1 MSDDLESLINAEI
14 LRNAELYGEL
24 STYLGPAAISQAR
37 GEVAQRFTDP
47 VDIQR
52 QNEKLDSAAQTKARL
67 SASRNQIVRSTA
79 GKPEVATQAWEAAK
93 AGAAKGVEVA
103 GSAIGGALHV
113 LDTPARAVRTEVSG
127 KEDSQEFASWVREQY
142 PDLAGLADI
151 IGSPIQAVGNVVGS
165 TLGAAG
171 DLLAGED
178 LATVAGRFGENVTS
192 GGRQA
197 GDLLINMAA
206 DPLTY
211 FSFGAGSAGKTAARQ
226 ASKAAQMLGMDGRA
240 AAAAAGTMARMANK
254 PGFIEAM
261 VSETGLPLEA
271 LERFMGPGLR
281 YAGKSGL
288 EVSLPF
294 SDFALEFLSREQIRP
309 ITGPVWNVLT
319 KLHNK
324 AGGNSWELPVE
335 FGGLH
340 ASEAA
345 KDFMARQRNL
355 VPIRSADEMAR
366 LRDNIEDMPE
376 WLFEEKWSQRVRE
389 NPEAIWQNR
398 EREAYRQAFKQ
409 EFSGIDAKRMTRI
422 HEDIIDPGY
431 HPPRELPPEAAMDPN
446 VIAWHLSRDTL
457 KPVAPGDPS
466 GAWFEIVPNPKP
478 NAIKLEELNAQEAGY
493 VQLVQDYLDQ
503 QRNRLVAADLM
514 DEFQGAY
521 NPISGLYI
529 PRMFKGEKY
538 NPLGIPQ
545 GQPRY
550 SVGKARGAAGGRA
563 VGNAG
568 KDQVWMNP
576 MSTKE
581 YRELEELNGNL
592 ASTVRKIVEAKKDA
606 AREVRV
612 LEKWLKDPEKVKLA
626 YGQEVHD
633 ALTRALDITKDF
645 DTVQPNLRPML
656 EAQVKDLSAK
666 AMKILQQRDKMIIG
680 AELDLTQMDVVKV
693 MGKISRTRVK
703 DQGHAGL
710 MANVEEVLQ
719 QVSNSQ
725 GQLTGEELGMLQDE
739 LFANLAN
746 MPQAL
751 RKKIGL
757 GAGLPTGYRNA
768 RRTMGLSHRLD
779 MDEIIT
785 RYQPQVENAIAN
797 VEMKRWIADHMAD
810 QPGSVMHHGRMT
822 ALKNTRGEQ
831 VQVPTEIY
839 NGLMDQYQGQFKSFH
854 QTVFD
859 KVTNLFK
866 QQALLGV
873 PRFHT
878 INMLGDSFMM
888 WANGVRNPLRFEQAR
903 TLWNGKKGVVL
914 RVNGRSYTGDELR
927 QFLSE
932 RGIGRFGDAVN
943 EPQLRTPGY
952 TLEAS
957 RAVAGGAGKTGA
969 LAKAAGSAALRD
981 GDVASALAGQA
992 MVDVGSM
999 GLARLGKKV
1008 ASWWDETAKTAF
1020 FIDRLSKGESP
1031 EQAIRSTFQ
1040 VLFDYGDQDQMLR
1053 VLKKAMPFATWQ
1065 YKSLASIPRT
1075 VARSPYA
1082 AVFPKRV
1089 AEAFGAQPGDYEDP
1103 APQYMQERGQL
1114 FRFNPSQRA
1123 TIAKWYNGLQT
1134 ARQSTLQAM
1143 GFEGGQVV
1151 PLDPGYGL
1159 VAPSRDPITEGAA
1172 PVANI
1177 LNGNYDPIL
1186 QMLHPVIRIVAE
1198 ALTQKDLFT
1207 KRDMERPDLARP
1219 FSFGDPMALQ
1229 LEKAVGLTPG
1239 SLQAHEGQMAWF
1251 SRNVP
1256 QFLVSPL
1263 VSHIANE
1270 AARSAGAPGVVYGA
1284 YRPYSAD
1291 PELRNAASL
1300 TGQLTGLQV
1309 GQTGPAG
1316 VFEQV
1321 QYGQEMKEL
1330 ESTRRSMK
1338 ADESRKARQ
1347 RGPL

>member
-24 STYLGPAAISQAR
+24 STSLGPAAISQAR

-52 QNEKLDSAAQTKARL
+52 QNEKLNSAAQTKARL
-67 SASRNQIVRSTA
+67 SASRNQIIRSTA
-79 GKPEVATQAWEAAK
+79 GKPDVATQAWEAAK
-93 AGAAKGVEVA
+93 EGAARGVEVA
-103 GSAIGGALHV
+103 GSAIGDALHV
-113 LDTPARAVRTEVSG
+113 LDTPARAVRTELSG
-127 KEDSQEFASWVREQY
+127 KEDSQEFASWVREKY

-151 IGSPIQAVGNVVGS
+151 VGSPLQAVGNVVGS
-165 TLGAAG
+165 TMGAAG

-197 GDLLINMAA
+197 GDLLINMAV

-211 FSFGAGSAGKTAARQ
+211 FSFGAGNAGKVAARQ
-226 ASKAAQMLGMDGRA
+226 ASKAAQMLGMDGRT

-294 SDFALEFLSREQIRP
+294 SDFALEFLSREQMRP

-335 FGGLH
+335 YGGLH

-345 KDFMARQRNL
+345 KDFMAKQRNL
-355 VPIRSADEMAR
+355 VPIRSADELAR
-366 LRDNIEDMPE
+366 LRDRIEDMPE
-376 WLFEEKWSQRVRE
+376 WLFEEQWAQRVRE
-389 NPEAIWQNR
+389 NPEAVWQER
-398 EREAYRQAFKQ
+398 ERLAYREAFKK
-409 EFSGIDAKRMTRI
+409 EFAGIDAKRMTRI

-457 KPVAPGDPS
+457 KPVPPGDPS

-478 NAIKLEELNAQEAGY
+478 NALKLEDLNAQEAGY

-550 SVGKARGAAGGRA
+550 SVGKSRGAAGGRA

-568 KDQVWMNP
+568 QDQVWMNP

-581 YRELEELNGNL
+581 YRALEDLNGSL
-592 ASTVRKIVEAKKDA
+592 TATVRKIVETKKDA
-606 AREVRV
+606 ASEVRV

-633 ALTRALDITKDF
+633 ALARALDITKDL

-680 AELDLTQMDVVKV
+680 AELDLTKMDVVQV
-693 MGKISRTRVK
+693 MNRIGRTKVK
-703 DQGHAGL
+703 DQGQAGL
-710 MANVEEVLQ
+710 LANVEEVLQ

-785 RYQPQVENAIAN
+785 RYQPQVEKAIAD

-822 ALKNTRGEQ
+822 ALKNSRGEQ
-831 VQVPTEIY
+831 VMVPSEIY

-859 KVTNLFK
+859 KMTNLFK

-878 INMLGDSFMM
+878 INMLGDAFMM

-903 TLWNGKKGVVL
+903 SLWGGKKGVVL
-914 RVNGRSYTGDELR
+914 KVNGRSYTGEELR

-952 TLEAS
+952 ALEAS
-957 RAVAGGAGKTGA
+957 RAVAGGAGKTEA
-969 LAKAAGSAALRD
+969 LARAAGSAAMRD
-981 GDVASALAGQA
+981 GGTAAALAGQA

-1053 VLKKAMPFATWQ
+1053 ALKKAMPFATWQ

-1089 AEAFGAQPGDYEDP
+1089 AEAFGAQPGDYNDP

-1123 TIAKWYNGLQT
+1123 TIAKWYNGLQM

-1229 LEKAVGLTPG
+1229 LEKAVGLPPG
-1239 SLQAHEGQMAWF
+1239 TLQAHEGQMAWF

-1316 VFEQV
+1316 VFEQI
-1321 QYGQEMKEL
+1321 QYGQDMKEL

-1338 ADESRKARQ
+1338 ADQERQARQ
-1347 RGPL
+1347 R

>member
-24 STYLGPAAISQAR
+24 STSLGPAAISQAR

-79 GKPEVATQAWEAAK
+79 GKPDVATQAWEAAK
-93 AGAAKGVEVA
+93 EGAARGVEVA
-103 GSAIGGALHV
+103 GSAIGDALHV
-113 LDTPARAVRTEVSG
+113 LDTPARAVRTELSG
-127 KEDSQEFASWVREQY
+127 KEDSQEFASWVREKY

-151 IGSPIQAVGNVVGS
+151 VGSPLQAVGNVVGS
-165 TLGAAG
+165 TMGAAG

-197 GDLLINMAA
+197 GDLLINMAV

-211 FSFGAGSAGKTAARQ
+211 FSFGAGNAGKVAARQ

-294 SDFALEFLSREQIRP
+294 SDFALEFLSREQMRP

-335 FGGLH
+335 YGGLH

-345 KDFMARQRNL
+345 KDFMAKQRNL
-355 VPIRSADEMAR
+355 VPIRSADQMAR
-366 LRDNIEDMPE
+366 LRDRIEDMPK
-376 WLFEEKWSQRVRE
+376 WLFEEQWAQRVRE
-389 NPEAIWQNR
+389 NPEAIWRAPEKQAYK
-398 EREAYRQAFKQ
+398 EAFQK
-409 EFSGIDAKRMTRI
+409 EFQGIDAKRLTRI
-422 HEDIIDPGY
+422 HEDIIDPTPL
-431 HPPRELPPEAAMDPN
+431 PPRELAPEEAMDPN
-446 VIAWHLSRDTL
+446 VKAWFLSRETL
-457 KPVAPGDPS
+457 KPVKPGDPA
-466 GAWFEIVPNPKP
+466 GAWFEVLPAPKP
-478 NAIKLEELNAQEAGY
+478 NMLKLEDLNAQEAGY
-493 VQLVQDYLDQ
+493 VQLVQDFLEE
-503 QRNRLVAADLM
+503 QRKRLVAADLL

-521 NPISGLYI
+521 NLLSGLYI

-550 SVGKARGAAGGRA
+550 SIGKSRGAAGGRTPGA
-563 VGNAG
+563 AG

-581 YRELEELNGNL
+581 YRALEDLNGSL
-592 ASTVRKIVEAKKDA
+592 TATVRKIVETKKDA
-606 AREVRV
+606 AMEVRV
-612 LEKWLKDPEKVKLA
+612 LEKWLKDPEKVRLA

-633 ALTRALDITKDF
+633 ALTRALDITKDLN
-645 DTVQPNLRPML
+645 TVQPNLRPML

-666 AMKILQQRDKMIIG
+666 AMKILQQRDRMIIG
-680 AELDLTQMDVVKV
+680 AELDLTKMDVVQV
-693 MGKISRTRVK
+693 MNRIGRTKVK
-703 DQGHAGL
+703 DQGQAGL
-710 MANVEEVLQ
+710 LANVEEVLQ

-785 RYQPQVENAIAN
+785 RYQPQVEKAIAD

-822 ALKNTRGEQ
+822 ALKNSRGEQ
-831 VQVPTEIY
+831 VMVPSEIY

-859 KVTNLFK
+859 KMTNLFK

-878 INMLGDSFMM
+878 INMLGDAFMM

-903 TLWNGKKGVVL
+903 SLWGGKKGVVL
-914 RVNGRSYTGDELR
+914 KVNGRSYTGEELR

-952 TLEAS
+952 ALEAS
-957 RAVAGGAGKTGA
+957 RAVAGGAGKTEA
-969 LAKAAGSAALRD
+969 LAKAAGSAAMRD
-981 GDVASALAGQA
+981 GGTAAALAGQA

-1053 VLKKAMPFATWQ
+1053 ALKKAMPFATWQ

-1089 AEAFGAQPGDYEDP
+1089 AEAFGAQPGDYNDP

-1123 TIAKWYNGLQT
+1123 TIAKWYNGLQM

-1229 LEKAVGLTPG
+1229 LEKAVGLPPG
-1239 SLQAHEGQMAWF
+1239 TLQAHEGQMAWF

-1316 VFEQV
+1316 VFEQI
-1321 QYGQEMKEL
+1321 QYGQDMKEL

-1347 RGPL
+1347 R